1 MKKIGENNMFREEDF
16 NVSDFYDKGIDRR
29 RTLRIKYSGLKRFD
43 LEDLEKPAIKFA
55 ETKEE
60 LEQAFALVYQVYWEK
75 KYITEPKEHKLYF
88 SIYSL
93 LPETVHIIAKKYLTV
108 ISTLTEIF
116 DTEEFGLP
124 MDIIFKDELD
134 SLRNQNRKIVELSA
148 LATPREY
155 RWKNIFLYQ
164 VQVMFWYSLYK
175 GVDDI
180 CIAINPRHVRYYMN
194 LFPFEKLGEEKMYP
208 RVNAPAIALRGKV
221 EDSIEDMIEIFNAL
235 DMETPLDYYFYI
247 MTGTKPI
254 KPSSIFRYDLEK
266 VKPRPKRI
274 DADTVAYFLE
284 KEPSIKDKLTPIQ
297 REKLIKAYKG
307 LDKKGV
313 L

>member
-1 MKKIGENNMFREEDF
+1 MNVIKGESRMLKF
-16 NVSDFYDKGIDRR
+16 NGVKCHNRGIDRR
-29 RTLRIKYSGLKRFD
+29 RTLRIKYSGLKRFN

-55 ETKEE
+55 ETKDE

-93 LPETVHIIAKKYLTV
+93 LPDTVHIIAKKYLTV

-124 MDIIFKDELD
+124 MDSIYKEEVDL
-134 SLRNQNRKIVELSA
+134 LRAQNRKIVELSA

-180 CIAINPRHVRYYMN
+180 CITINPRHVRYYMN
-194 LFPFEKLGEEKMYP
+194 LFPFEKFGEEKMYS

-221 EDSIEDMIEIFNAL
+221 EESIEDMIEIFNAL
-235 DMETPLDYYFYI
+235 EMETPLDYYFYL
-247 MTGTKPI
+247 MTGTRPI
-254 KPSSIFRYDLEK
+254 KTSSIFRQDLEK
-266 VKPRPKRI
+266 IKPRPKKI
-274 DADTVAYFLE
+274 DADTIAYFLE
-284 KEPSIKDKLTPIQ
+284 KEPSIKEKLTPKQ
-297 REKLIKAYKG
+297 REKLLKAYKG